1 MNSLSDTRSETEPN
15 TSSGAPCTSTG
26 GDGKGLKGPG
36 RSLLRRLGARD
47 GKNFH
52 LEKFS
57 RPPAKPNKFARKKK
71 KKRRYSKNL
80 SSLEKIQ
87 KALMAENSLETTLEA
102 RLPLLVVV
110 GFLY

>member
-36 RSLLRRLGARD
+36 RSLRPRARD

-87 KALMAENSLETTLEA
+87 KALMAENSLGTTLEA